1 MSDIAQ
7 VILYSFASGVTVI
20 LGGFLARLKL
30 VPDSPLGREISHGVI
45 AFGGGVLVSAVAL
58 VLAPRGIQLLSLP
71 VLIPVFILGVVSFLF
86 LDRFIARRGGRAAQ
100 LMAMMMDFI
109 PEAIALGAI
118 FSTDRK
124 TGLLLALLIG
134 LQNLPEAYNSFGDL
148 RRSGFS
154 PNKALAILVPF
165 SLTGVLAAV
174 AGYSLL
180 SGQQELVACLMVF
193 SAGAILY
200 IVFQDIAPMAKLKNH
215 WTPATGA
222 ALGFLLGMIGEKILS
237 GLA

>member
-1 MSDIAQ
+1 MSDIIQ
-7 VILYSFASGVTVI
+7 VVLYSLASGVAVL

-30 VPDSPLGREISHGVI
+30 LPDSPLGREISHGVI
-45 AFGGGVLVSAVAL
+45 AFGGGVLVAAVAF
-58 VLAPRGIQLLSLP
+58 VLAPRGIELLSLA
-71 VLIPVFILGVVSFLF
+71 VLIPVFLLGVVSFLL
-86 LDRFIARRGGRAAQ
+86 LDRLIARRGGRAAQ

-154 PNKALAILVPF
+154 PNKALVVLIPF
-165 SLTGVLAAV
+165 SLAGVAAAV
-174 AGYSLL
+174 AGYSFL
-180 SGQQELVACLMVF
+180 SGHQEVVACLMVF

-200 IVFQDIAPMAKLKNH
+200 IVFQDIAPMAKVRNH

-237 GLA
+237 GML